1 MLYLYTMETIYIYS
15 LKNPITNEIRY
26 IGKTGNLHRRLQ
38 NHISH
43 SKTLNTRI
51 GNWIKSLIKEN
62 LLPIIQVIEEC
73 NENNWEEKE
82 IYWIQYYKDLGCNLV
97 NFRKGGNEPPV
108 IKKQYQK
115 FTKVK
120 DKYVVKRSKNNK
132 LYYLGTF
139 STQTEAINAYNN
151 FEIKD
156 SVIYNTNGVL
166 MFQNNLLI
174 KEFKSIS
181 ECAKYINGATTHISA
196 CCKNKKPQYKGY
208 TFKYKNHL
216 GEV

>member
-1 MLYLYTMETIYIYS
+1 MNTIYIYS

-43 SKTLNTRI
+43 SKTLNSRI

-62 LLPIIQVIEEC
+62 LLPIIDIIEIC
-73 NENNWEEKE
+73 DDSNWEKRE
-82 IYWIQYYKDLGCNLV
+82 IYWIQYYKDLGFNLV

-139 STQTEAINAYNN
+139 NTEIEAVDAYDS
-151 FEIKD
+151 FQIKD
-156 SVIYNTNGVL
+156 CIHYNTNGVI
-166 MFQNNLLI
+166 MYKDKILI
-174 KEFKSIS
+174 KEFNSIS

-196 CCKNKKPQYKGY
+196 CCKGKKPQYKGY
-208 TFKYKNHL
+208 TFKYKIKSL
-216 GEV
+216 A

>member
-1 MLYLYTMETIYIYS
+1 MNIIYIYS

-62 LLPIIQVIEEC
+62 LLPIIDIIEIC
-73 NENNWEEKE
+73 NDDNWEKRE
-82 IYWIQYYKDLGCNLV
+82 IYWIQYYKDLGFNLV
-97 NFRKGGNEPPV
+97 NFRKGGNEPTPN
-108 IKKQYQK
+108 KKQYQK

-139 STQTEAINAYNN
+139 NTEKEAINAYDN
-151 FEIKD
+151 FQTKD
-156 SVIYNTNGVL
+156 STTYNTNGVQ
-166 MFQNNLLI
+166 MFQNNVFI
-174 KEFKSIS
+174 KEFNSIS

-196 CCKNKKPQYKGY
+196 CCKGKKPQYKGY
-208 TFKYKNHL
+208 TFKYK
-216 GEV
+216 